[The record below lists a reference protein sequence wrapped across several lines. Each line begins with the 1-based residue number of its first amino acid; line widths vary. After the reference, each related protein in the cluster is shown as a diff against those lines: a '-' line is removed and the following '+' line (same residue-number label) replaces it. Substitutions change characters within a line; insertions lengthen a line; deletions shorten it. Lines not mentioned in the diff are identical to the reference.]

1 MNHIHFPDRWAL
13 LKLPDNNYKVFAT
26 WEGGYLN
33 AFDWRINSGIKS
45 VEQDKVYYYFEGYS
59 GSIYKCKKKSYGIKS
74 FEANLLLNKIL
85 NENKIELIDENELD
99 QVLRLHFD
107 RNTSG

>member
-1 MNHIHFPDRWAL
+1 MNHIQIPYRWVL

-45 VEQDKVYYYFEGYS
+45 VEQDKEYYYFEGYS
-59 GSIYKCKKKSYGIKS
+59 GSVYKCKKDSYKIELFG
-74 FEANLLLNKIL
+74 LNVFLKIL

-107 RNTSG
+107 RNTSC